1 MGKDRVGTSFKPDKT
16 FFQKLIY
23 RSSNIKKSDAI
34 TVILH
39 SFYFISDLLSDC
51 LIFSIIFLP
60 FGSTAISKL
69 LIWVLFI
76 KNLKILKF
84 DENIGIEFI
93 FNFHRSE

>member
-51 LIFSIIFLP
+51 LIFSVSFYHSVAP
-60 FGSTAISKL
+60 RYR
-69 LIWVLFI
+69 
-76 KNLKILKF
+76 
-84 DENIGIEFI
+84 
-93 FNFHRSE
+93 NFWYEYYSLRI